1 MNTAGHDHF
10 RHSLHSVESVRA
22 LERVLVQARGI
33 NTCDLMEQA
42 GHAVFERA
50 RANWPD
56 ARRWC
61 VVCGSGNNGGD
72 GYVVARLARVQGFD
86 VTLIRVGESQGP
98 AEARAARAGYAACGG
113 SETSLRLARTDA
125 MPELIIDALFGIGL
139 DRAVSGE
146 SAQAIDWINERGC
159 PVLSIDVPSGL
170 NADTGATP
178 GACVRALMT
187 LTLVAWKRGQFTG
200 RARAFTGVLQLD
212 PLGADVDDV
221 HGIEAG
227 SERLIAASEVRA
239 LLRPR
244 ARDAHKGDH
253 GHVLVVGGDQGMGGA
268 TLLAA
273 ESALR
278 SGAGWVSLATRA
290 EHLSASL
297 ARCPEVMVRAVL
309 TPLDL
314 QPMLARADVVLLGP
328 GLGQGDWGRQLLLAV
343 LASGKPLVLDADA
356 LNLIAGEV
364 LSLPTDTILTPH
376 PGEAARL
383 LGTTTA
389 LVEHDRIAAVR
400 NLQTRYSG
408 IAVLKGAGT
417 LICDAMHVEICDRGN
432 PGMASAGMGDVLA
445 GIVAALR
452 AQGLSAFDAARAG
465 VFVHASA
472 GDLAAGKQGE
482 RGLVARDL
490 MAQLA
495 PVLNP

>member
-22 LERVLVQARGI
+22 LERALVQARGI

-42 GHAVFERA
+42 GRAVFKRA

-98 AEARAARAGYAACGG
+98 AEASAARAGYAACGG
-113 SETSLRLARTDA
+113 SATSLRLARTDA

-146 SAQAIDWINERGC
+146 AAQAIDWINDRGC

-212 PLGADVDDV
+212 PLGADVDV

-227 SERLIAASEVRA
+227 SERLIAAAEVRA

-356 LNLIAGEV
+356 LNLIAGEA
-364 LSLPTDTILTPH
+364 LSLPIDMVLTPH

-389 LVEHDRIAAVR
+389 LVEHDRFAAVR
-400 NLQTRYSG
+400 GLQARFG
-408 IAVLKGAGT
+408 GVAVLKGAGT
-417 LICDAMHVEICDRGN
+417 LICNASHLEICDRGN

-445 GIVAALR
+445 GIIAALR

>member
-1 MNTAGHDHF
+1 MNTARHDHF
-10 RHSLHSVESVRA
+10 RGSLHSVESVRV
-22 LERVLVQARGI
+22 LESALVQARGI
-33 NTCDLMEQA
+33 STCDLMEQA
-42 GHAVFERA
+42 GRAVFDRA
-50 RANWPD
+50 RANWPE

-72 GYVVARLARVQGFD
+72 GYVVARLAHVQGFD
-86 VTLIRVGESQGP
+86 VTLIRVGESEGP

-113 SETSLRLARTDA
+113 SETSLRLARTDP

-139 DRAVSGE
+139 DRAASGE
-146 SAQAIDWINERGC
+146 SAQAIEWINDRGC
-159 PVLSIDVPSGL
+159 PVFSIDVPSGL

-187 LTLVAWKRGQFTG
+187 LSLVAWKRGQFTG
-200 RARAFTGVLQLD
+200 RARAFTGVLQLA
-212 PLGADVDDV
+212 PLGADVEV
-221 HGIEAG
+221 QGIEA
-227 SERLIAASEVRA
+227 SRERLIAASEMRA
-239 LLRPR
+239 LLQPR

-309 TPLDL
+309 APVEL

-328 GLGQGDWGRQLLLAV
+328 GLGPGDWGRQLLLAA

-356 LNLIAGEV
+356 LNLIAGEA
-364 LSLPTDTILTPH
+364 LSLPTDVILTPH

-389 LVEHDRIAAVR
+389 LVEHDRYAAVR
-400 NLQTRYSG
+400 DLQARYG
-408 IAVLKGAGT
+408 GVAVLKGAGT
-417 LICDAMHVEICDRGN
+417 LICDALHLEICERGN

-445 GIVAALR
+445 GIIAALR
-452 AQGLSAFDAARAG
+452 AQGLSTFDAARTG